1 MDTDVH
7 KCSDY
12 MDDDDQ
18 GVYYQV
24 VTGFY
29 LLLFYRRVSYYKVIM
44 LYGMIVAL
52 VIGEWGWRRAFLVY
66 LADYWDSTLNASTI
80 LLTVGAYKLTQPLL
94 YMELLLL
101 S

>member
-29 LLLFYRRVSYYKVIM
+29 LLLYYRRVSYYKVM
-44 LYGMIVAL
+44 LWNDCCSNYQW
-52 VIGEWGWRRAFLVY
+52 GERGAFLVC

-80 LLTVGAYKLTQPLL
+80 LLKTSALGKNSIFAEQYLR
-94 YMELLLL
+94 
-101 S
+101 